1 MSMAV
6 KTDKNVAG
14 IYDGSAIDSID
25 IKLHGNEGYEVF
37 FNVWEDSDG
46 VYHVFAETDDS
57 TEDFLEE
64 YYPDELENYR
74 KAVESIPTESSRYI
88 SIINQFIAHQTYNS
102 IRPLI
107 EDERFLLAYDE
118 EELDRD

>member
-1 MSMAV
+1 MAV
-6 KTDKNVAG
+6 KTDSNVAG
-14 IYDGSAIDSID
+14 YYDGTATDSID

-46 VYHVFAETDDS
+46 IYHVFADTDDS

-74 KAVESIPTESSRYI
+74 KTVESIPTESSRYI

>member
-1 MSMAV
+1 MAV

-14 IYDGSAIDSID
+14 YYDGTATDSID

-46 VYHVFAETDDS
+46 IYHVFADTDDS

-74 KAVESIPTESSRYI
+74 KAVESIPTASSRYL
-88 SIINQFIAHQTYNS
+88 SLINSFIASHTYNS

-107 EDERFLLAYDE
+107 ENEKEWMELNE
-118 EELDRD
+118 EEIDRD

>member
-1 MSMAV
+1 MAV
-6 KTDKNVAG
+6 KTDKNVVG
-14 IYDGSAIDSID
+14 LYDGSAIDSIVVR
-25 IKLHGNEGYEVF
+25 LHSNDGYEVN
-37 FNVWEDSDG
+37 FNIWEDEDG
-46 VYHVFAETDDS
+46 VYHVFAEADDS

-74 KAVESIPTESSRYI
+74 KMVEQIPTASSRYL
-88 SIINQFIAHQTYNS
+88 SLINSFIASHTYNS

-107 EDERFLLAYDE
+107 EDEMDWLQLSE

>member
-1 MSMAV
+1 MAN

-14 IYDGSAIDSID
+14 IYTDDVLDSISF
-25 IKLHGNEGYEVF
+25 KLHSNDGPEVEF
-37 FNVWEDSDG
+37 TVWEDDNHM
-46 VYHVFAETDDS
+46 YHVFADTDDS

-74 KAVESIPTESSRYI
+74 KTVESIPTENSRYI

-107 EDERFLLAYDE
+107 EDESCWLQLNE
-118 EELDRD
+118 EELDKD